1 MSILRLSCDFSP
13 ANSEESVLSFPC
25 EPLRADADRV
35 VISVNPMADAGSVQ
49 DRVDQLAE
57 MLRQRGVTPE
67 IDTSLS
73 AVAEAAGRWHAER
86 RLRAL
91 VGVGGDGTAAELAN
105 RIPPGLPLAMLPAG
119 NENLLARYVGWAA
132 APEELC
138 GTLFDGQIARLDA
151 GRANG
156 RLFLLMAGCGFDA
169 EVVRR
174 LHARRCGPVR
184 NRDYFK
190 PILHSIRTYK
200 YPPLEFAYTS
210 TDPSGGHR
218 VTFTNAGRWLFAFNL
233 PCYGGG
239 LRIAPHAHPSD
250 GRLDVCVFRRGGL
263 WHGLRYA
270 GGILLG
276 THHRMGDVLMQRVPS
291 LTVSAAAEV
300 PYQLDG
306 DPGGLLPVRLET
318 VAQHLALVVPR
329 RT

>member
-1 MSILRLSCDFSP
+1 M
-13 ANSEESVLSFPC
+13 SFPC
-25 EPLRADADRV
+25 HPLPADADRV
-35 VISVNPMADAGSVQ
+35 VISVNPKAGPRSAQ

-57 MLRQRGVTPE
+57 LLRRRGVTPE

-73 AVAEAAGRWHAER
+73 AVAEAAARWHDQR

-105 RIPPGLPLAMLPAG
+105 RIPSGLPLAMLPAG
-119 NENLLARYVGWAA
+119 NENLLARYVGWPAR
-132 APEELC
+132 PEELC
-138 GTLFDGQIARLDA
+138 RTLFEGQIARLDA

-174 LHARRCGPVR
+174 VHACRSGHVR

-190 PILHSIRTYK
+190 PILHFIRTYK
-200 YPPLEFAYTS
+200 YPPIEFVCDSPALA
-210 TDPSGGHR
+210 GGENAA
-218 VTFTNAGRWLFAFNL
+218 FSSAGRWLFAFNL

-239 LRIAPHAHPSD
+239 LRIAPHALPSD

-270 GGILLG
+270 GGVLLG
-276 THHRMGDVLMQRVPS
+276 THHRMDDVLMQRVPS
-291 LTVSAAAEV
+291 MTVSASTEV

-318 VAQHLALVVPR
+318 VAQRLALVVPR
-329 RT
+329 RA